1 MIENVDPTTLFD
13 KEMNLN
19 ILFRY
24 SIFRFIHGCHN
35 KNIVNLTTPLNKK
48 LFELKNIWQNQ
59 FNEKIFLCI
68 SFHSFRLISMLSFFE
83 CLQNVRKYN

>member
-1 MIENVDPTTLFD
+1 MIENKYESLFD
-13 KEMNLN
+13 KERNLN
-19 ILFRY
+19 ISFRY
-24 SIFRFIHGCHN
+24 FISRFIHGCYN
-35 KNIVNLTTPLNKK
+35 KNIVNLTTPLNEK
-48 LFELKNIWQNQ
+48 LFESKNIWQSQ